1 MSEDAPHKLAF
12 LVSRLATR
20 APEILAWTERMV
32 HINSH
37 TYNAQGA
44 NEVGRVL
51 ASALPLRTLSARE
64 HKVERFGTHLCFETA
79 AAAQAPCLLLI
90 GHHDTVFPPGSF
102 EGFRHDGER
111 AYGPGVLDMK
121 SGLALIATVLSVLDE
136 AGELATL
143 PVRFISVAD
152 EEVGSP
158 TSRAWLEQLAQGA
171 HAALVFEAGRTGD
184 KLITAR
190 RGNGSALCSAHGKA
204 AHAGNALAEGRNA
217 IWALSQFIDRA
228 QRVNGTI
235 AGASLSVGL
244 VRGGTSR
251 NTVPERA
258 ECEVDLRFSNAEGE
272 RALSEALARAAE
284 DAAREIQGTR
294 VELTVTISRKPW
306 ARSEASSA
314 LSARY
319 GACQMASGLAYGE
332 ADLIGGGSD
341 ANTVGALGVPTIDG
355 LGARGSGFH
364 TPDEQ
369 IEVASLALKAEALLR
384 FVWGWRS
391 EHHSNDRV

>member
-1 MSEDAPHKLAF
+1 VDAADKRAASLA
-12 LVSRLATR
+12 RLTAR

-32 HINSH
+32 RINSH

-44 NEVGRVL
+44 DQVGRVL
-51 ASALPLRTLSARE
+51 SAALPLATLSVRE
-64 HKVERFGTHLCFETA
+64 HKAERFGSHLCFETA
-79 AAAQAPCLLLI
+79 AAAKVPCLLLI

-102 EGFRHDGER
+102 EGFRCDGAR

-121 SGLALIATVLSVLDE
+121 SGLALIAIVLSVLDE
-136 AGELATL
+136 AGELAAL
-143 PVRFISVAD
+143 PLRFISVSD

-158 TSRAWLEQLAQGA
+158 TSRAWLEQLARGA
-171 HAALVFEAGRTGD
+171 EAALVFEAGRAGD

-204 AHAGNALAEGRNA
+204 AHSGNALAEGRNA
-217 IWALSQFIDRA
+217 IWALSRFVDRA
-228 QRVNGTI
+228 QRLNGTI
-235 AGASLSVGL
+235 AGASVNVGL
-244 VRGGTSR
+244 VRGGTAR
-251 NTVPERA
+251 NTVPEHA
-258 ECEVDLRFSNAEGE
+258 ECELDLRFSDAEGE
-272 RALSEALARAAE
+272 RALSSALSRAADE
-284 DAAREIQGTR
+284 AAREIEGTR
-294 VELTVTISRKPW
+294 LELTLKVSRRPW
-306 ARSEASSA
+306 ARSEASAA
-314 LSARY
+314 LCARY
-319 GACQMASGLAYGE
+319 GACQLASGLSYGE

-384 FVWGWRS
+384 FLWSYGAGLANEAS
-391 EHHSNDRV
+391 S